1 MLRNHNEIL
10 LHLGWALNPM
20 TGLEEKG
27 EGVETQTGG
36 EKALGGWRQRLE
48 GGSYE
53 PGNGKAWA
61 DLQQQA
67 RAMD

>member
-1 MLRNHNEIL
+1 
-10 LHLGWALNPM
+10 M

-48 GGSYE
+48 GDSYE
-53 PGNGKAWA
+53 LGYAKAWA
-61 DLQQQA
+61 NLREQA
-67 RAMD
+67 RAVD